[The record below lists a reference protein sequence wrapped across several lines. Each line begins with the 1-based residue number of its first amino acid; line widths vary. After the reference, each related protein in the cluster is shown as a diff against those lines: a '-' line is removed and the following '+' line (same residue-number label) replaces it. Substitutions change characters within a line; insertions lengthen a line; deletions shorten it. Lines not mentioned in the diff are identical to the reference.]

1 MRIHGIAFA
10 ALVLSFAL
18 NAFAAGSVDG
28 EWEADMPAREGTTPA
43 TLKLK
48 VKEKGKLTGSI
59 TTSRGES
66 EIQGG
71 KVEGDQVSFKQIL
84 RPGNREVTIIY
95 TGTVDGDEIQFKREL
110 PEFGVERDFTAKRK
124 K

>member
-10 ALVLSFAL
+10 ILALSFAL
-18 NAFAAGSVDG
+18 TVLAAGSVDG
-28 EWEADMPAREGTTPA
+28 EWEADMPVREGTTPA
-43 TLKLK
+43 TLKFK
-48 VKEKGKLTGSI
+48 VEEGGKLTGSI
-59 TTSRGES
+59 TTSRGEN
-66 EIQGG
+66 EIQDG
-71 KVEGDQVSFKQIL
+71 KVEGAQVSFKQIL
-84 RPGNREVTIIY
+84 RPGNREITIIY